1 MIKQDI
7 MEVQSNF
14 NQCYCCQ
21 SRLTGKSLQF
31 AIRSRPFQNT
41 NIYKQPCSICRN
53 VMFKQIE
60 QTRQIKNNTSNNI
73 DYDKENAK
81 LIVSELMDLLN
92 DERSYRDIG
101 IATEITK
108 TVHLLIKQGGCRKQE
123 IFAYPNLITSLIKLF
138 NTDNDLTRLLTSLF
152 HDLSI
157 EKDGIRLLLRTGV
170 IPILLQTLELLN
182 DDVIN
187 FVLTT
192 LRNCLIGLNNES
204 AKEIQIHNGCMTL
217 ISLLIHRHSN
227 KQMNFLA
234 DCLLRLAMFNTDAQI
249 YLQTSKLFL
258 QELVTI
264 LDETNYNKLSFTL
277 IRMLPL
283 LSSNKNTKSILIQ
296 FNIIST
302 LERILHMKYDYKIQ
316 RYCLL
321 TLRNLSDQIIHMDNF
336 DSLIITLIQILSSNN
351 DIQIKIYIVDI
362 LSNLSCENQSNKSL
376 MIRNNVI
383 QLLVNIIIQ
392 TDQRDDILEST
403 ICTLRH
409 LTGKCPLA
417 NQARENIRI
426 NHAIPYI
433 IKYLHTKENNWS
445 LLKAC
450 IGLIRNLALSSNNLT
465 ILCEHRSVYK
475 IGKLFFQM
483 RTISERNEVFI
494 TTLFVFSR
502 QQNEKLKMFIYDQ
515 IINSGCIETLAQF
528 ALSSNLDRIQQMS
541 KAILDDL
548 RHSDQIEHRET
559 INETEKSIKIIQFL
573 QT

>member
-81 LIVSELMDLLN
+81 LIVSELIDLLN

-321 TLRNLSDQIIHMDNF
+321 TLRNLSDQIIHM
-336 DSLIITLIQILSSNN
+336 
-351 DIQIKIYIVDI
+351 
-362 LSNLSCENQSNKSL
+362 
-376 MIRNNVI
+376 
-383 QLLVNIIIQ
+383 
-392 TDQRDDILEST
+392 

-515 IINSGCIETLAQF
+515 IINSGCIETLTQF

>member
-1 MIKQDI
+1 MN
-7 MEVQSNF
+7 ENNLS
-14 NQCYCCQ
+14 YTE
-21 SRLTGKSLQF
+21 L
-31 AIRSRPFQNT
+31 
-41 NIYKQPCSICRN
+41 RN
-53 VMFKQIE
+53 LSKE
-60 QTRQIKNNTSNNI
+60 I
-73 DYDKENAK
+73 DYEKQNAK
-81 LIVSELMDLLN
+81 LIVFELIDLLN

-101 IATEITK
+101 IITEITK
-108 TVHLLIKQGGCRKQE
+108 TIHLLIKQGGSRRKE
-123 IFAYPNLITSLIKLF
+123 ILAHPNLITSLIKLF
-138 NTDNDLTRLLTSLF
+138 NTDNDLTRLLSSLF
-152 HDLSI
+152 HDLST
-157 EKDGIRLLLRTGV
+157 EEDGIRLLLLTGV
-170 IPILLQTLELLN
+170 IPILLQTLESLN

-204 AKEIQIHNGCMTL
+204 AKEIQIHNGCIIL

-234 DCLLRLAMFNTDAQI
+234 DCLLRLAMFNTNAQI

-283 LSSNKNTKSILIQ
+283 LSSNINTKSILIQ
-296 FNIIST
+296 FNIIPI
-302 LERILHMKYDYKIQ
+302 LERILHMKHNYKIQ

-336 DSLIITLIQILSSNN
+336 DSLIVTLIQILSSNN
-351 DIQIKIYIVDI
+351 DIHIKIYIVDI

-392 TDQRDDILEST
+392 TDQRDDIIEPT

-417 NQARENIRI
+417 NQAREYIRI
-426 NHAIPYI
+426 NHAIPYL
-433 IKYLHTKENNWS
+433 IKYLHTKEDNWS

-450 IGLIRNLALSSNNLT
+450 IGLIRNLALSSNNLI

-483 RTISERNEVFI
+483 RTISARNELFI

-502 QQNEKLKMFIYDQ
+502 QQNEKLQMIIYDQ
-515 IINSGCIETLAQF
+515 IIYSGCIETLVQF
-528 ALSSNLDRIQQMS
+528 ALSNNLGRIHQMS

-548 RHSDQIEHRET
+548 RHSNQIEHREI
-559 INETEKSIKIIQFL
+559 INEAEKSIKIAQFL
-573 QT
+573 QS